1 MVKTWDKYD
10 NATMGVVVQNIKR
23 CVLPAWKLT
32 LPGADAAS
40 RSTLPDYVFEPGER
54 QKPALKQ
61 RPPKV
66 SRPIEALLCFAEDSR
81 LSKGAGKT
89 EEGSPDLFDKRRR

>member
-23 CVLPAWKLT
+23 CVLLVWKLMLLSIGVT
-32 LPGADAAS
+32 S

-54 QKPALKQ
+54 QKPALK
-61 RPPKV
+61 RPNPKV
-66 SRPIEALLCFAEDSR
+66 SRLVETFLCFVECFR

-89 EEGSPDLFDKRRR
+89 DKGSPDLPNKRRK